1 MKTARLILVAGATSL
16 LMGVAACGA
25 GSNTTEVCNEA
36 MKAFT
41 DYSTKVGQ
49 AAGNLDGINTETQAL
64 ATQLKGLSDKA
75 DGDLKASLTKMAD
88 TWATLKIDP
97 ANPSAITEFATKT
110 SEATQELGLA
120 CAG

>member
-16 LMGVAACGA
+16 LLGTAACSG
-25 GSNTTEVCNEA
+25 GNTTEVCNEA

-64 ATQLKGLSDKA
+64 ATQLKGLAGKA
-75 DGDLKASLTKMAD
+75 DGDLKSSLTKMAD

-110 SEATQELGLA
+110 SEATQELAVA
-120 CAG
+120 CGG

>member
-16 LMGVAACGA
+16 LMGVAACSG
-25 GSNTTEVCNEA
+25 GTTEVCNEA

-49 AAGNLDGINTETQAL
+49 AAGNLDGINSETQAL
-64 ATQLKGLSDKA
+64 ATQLKGLADKA
-75 DGDLKASLTKMAD
+75 DGDLKSSLTKMAD

-97 ANPSAITEFATKT
+97 ANPSAVTEFATKT
-110 SEATQELGLA
+110 SEATQELAVA
-120 CAG
+120 CGG